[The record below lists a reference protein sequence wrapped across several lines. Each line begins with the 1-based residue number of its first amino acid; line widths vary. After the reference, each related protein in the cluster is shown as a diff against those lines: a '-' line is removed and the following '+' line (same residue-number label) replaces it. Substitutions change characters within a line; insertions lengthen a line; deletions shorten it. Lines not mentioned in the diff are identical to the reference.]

1 MSMTK
6 EPTRERNLEDW
17 KRIEQIICESGL
29 TVNAFARRIG
39 LPRGENLY
47 QIRRGNNGISR
58 ALALRIHACFPQYG
72 IGWILTGVKD
82 TSPVLYAPYPD
93 WI

>member
-1 MSMTK
+1 MSMIK

-17 KRIEQIICESGL
+17 KRIEQIIRESEL
-29 TVNAFARRIG
+29 SVNAFAHRIG

-58 ALALRIHACFPQYG
+58 DLALRIHACFPQYG

>member
-17 KRIEQIICESGL
+17 KRLEQIIDESGL
-29 TVNAFARRIG
+29 SVNAFG

-58 ALALRIHACFPQYG
+58 DLALRIHACFPQYG
-72 IGWILTGVKD
+72 IGWIITGEKD
-82 TSPVLYAPYPD
+82 TPPVLHAPYPG
-93 WI
+93 WL

>member
-17 KRIEQIICESGL
+17 KRLEQIIDESGL
-29 TVNAFARRIG
+29 SVNAFARRIG

-58 ALALRIHACFPQYG
+58 DLALRIHACFPQYG
-72 IGWILTGVKD
+72 IGWIITGEKD
-82 TSPVLYAPYPD
+82 TPRVLHARYPG
-93 WI
+93 WL

>member
-17 KRIEQIICESGL
+17 KRREQIIDDSRL
-29 TVNAFARRIG
+29 SVNAFARRIG

-58 ALALRIHACFPQYG
+58 DLALRIHACFPQYG
-72 IGWILTGVKD
+72 IGWIITGEKD
-82 TSPVLYAPYPD
+82 TPPVLHAPYPG
-93 WI
+93 WL